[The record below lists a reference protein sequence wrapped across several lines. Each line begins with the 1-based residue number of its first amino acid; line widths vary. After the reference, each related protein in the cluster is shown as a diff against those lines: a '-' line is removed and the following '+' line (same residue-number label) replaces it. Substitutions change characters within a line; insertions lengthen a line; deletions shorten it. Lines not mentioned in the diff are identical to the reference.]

1 MLLDEN
7 RLRSAKPPLS
17 GGRGRLGFTLKQE
30 ISVAQVIRARL
41 ADTPGTVR
49 MRYLARGEE
58 ETAALTCADIDE
70 AGCRV
75 ASGLLAAGL
84 AGKRILLVMETGPDF
99 LAALLGCFY
108 AGAVAVPAPEPRPG
122 ASLDR
127 LQGIISACRPAAIV
141 ASAKVASQLRDQ
153 LTDAGPLAALPLFEV
168 GELRGETPLADLP
181 GLAADPSTPVVIQY
195 TSGSTGRARGVILD
209 SACILA
215 NLDSAARGMG
225 FGPDG
230 EPDTFVNWMPHYHDM
245 GLGNILTQLVKG
257 FTGIHMPP
265 LAFVQQPARWLQAI
279 TRYRGTTAG
288 GPPFA
293 FELCTAIPDAV
304 VETLDLS
311 SWRTAFCGAEPV
323 FQSTMDAFRLRFA
336 RAGLRPE
343 AVFTCYG
350 LAEMTVYAA
359 GGHRPPE
366 RGEVEE
372 ASFPGGRAPCWLD
385 SASAAAIRI
394 VGRDRRVLAE
404 GQEGEIWLSDRSV
417 GQGYL
422 GDEEGTAEVFRAR
435 LEPDDGRLYLRT
447 GDLGRIDRGALTIT
461 GRIKDILISAGVNVA
476 AVDVEHFATRDLPFL
491 NSDAAA
497 AVQGPEEQGGVLGL
511 VVERKRGM
519 SADMDDAEA
528 IRRIRASVFA
538 ARGVALDQV
547 FIVDPGTLP
556 RTTSG
561 KIRRAEVRR
570 ERFGAAPAE
579 A

>member
-1 MLLDEN
+1 
-7 RLRSAKPPLS
+7 
-17 GGRGRLGFTLKQE
+17 
-30 ISVAQVIRARL
+30 
-41 ADTPGTVR
+41 

-58 ETAALTCADIDE
+58 ETAALTCAEIDE

-99 LAALLGCFY
+99 LAALIGCFY

-127 LQGIISACRPAAIV
+127 LQGIVSACRPAAVV
-141 ASAKVASQLRDQ
+141 ASAKAAIQLRDQ
-153 LTDAGPLAALPLFEV
+153 LTHGGPIAALPLFEV
-168 GELRGETPLADLP
+168 AQLRRETPLADGP
-181 GLAADPSTPVVIQY
+181 GLSADPSTPVVIQY
-195 TSGSTGRARGVILD
+195 TSGSTGSARGVILD

-215 NLDSAARGMG
+215 NLDAAARGMG
-225 FGPDG
+225 FGPGG
-230 EPDTFVNWMPHYHDM
+230 EPDIFVNWMPHYHDM

-265 LAFVQQPARWLQAI
+265 VAFVQQPARWLQAI
-279 TRYRGTTAG
+279 TRYRGTSAG

-293 FELCTAIPDAV
+293 FELCTTSIPDAV
-304 VETLDLS
+304 IDTLDLS

-323 FQSTMDAFRLRFA
+323 FQSMLEAFRLRFA
-336 RAGLRPE
+336 RAGLSPE

-359 GGHRPPE
+359 GGHRPAG
-366 RGEVEE
+366 RGEPE
-372 ASFPGGRAPCWLD
+372 AAFPGGRAPCWMD
-385 SASAAAIRI
+385 SPSAAAIRI
-394 VGRDRRVLAE
+394 VGEGRRALGE
-404 GQEGEIWLSDRSV
+404 GQEGEIWLSDPSV

-422 GDEEGTAEVFRAR
+422 GDEEGTEAVFRAR

-447 GDLGRIDRGALTIT
+447 GDLGRIDDGALTIT

-491 NSDAAA
+491 NGDAAA
-497 AVQGPEEQGGVLGL
+497 AVQGPDEHGGVLTL

-528 IRRIRASVFA
+528 IRRIRASVFG

-570 ERFGAAPAE
+570 DRFRAAAGA
-579 A
+579 